1 MKELDH
7 KVEELG
13 ETIQNNVD
21 LVLAKAP
28 AAGRK
33 GPAADEVAELRA
45 RIHADQR
52 LLVQFAEEKV
62 QLALSGYDCL
72 DNHINQCDADIQ
84 ALQEELQAM
93 GAGDLAMDPYMMGAG
108 GGGNGGGIM
117 YGDAFAPA
125 AINNNNNNSNNHNRR
140 GGSRLRET
148 GSFDSL
154 ELQPSTDFQ
163 QQQQKSRKTTVTLNL
178 GRVSSGIGGYNQQ
191 LADAASMPPPPPTSM
206 YAPPIADSMHMGS
219 RRGSEP
225 TPPAMAAEGMSY
237 QPRRRAAQ
245 AAVQQIAAMEYDDHI
260 GIEDSPSAGG
270 GGGGGGGPA
279 GPSHLA
285 NQHQQN
291 HHHQQ
296 HQYHHHQQQQPSQN
310 QGGLRP
316 EEVNQRYN
324 NPPLVP
330 GLQHSAKKPQAPG
343 RILVV
348 TDINQGLVGRKA
360 EMYWPDDRLWYLV
373 EIRHVD
379 PKTRHAQILY
389 TTGEAEHLD
398 LVQIANDA
406 HMSLIHM

>member
-28 AAGRK
+28 AVGRK
-33 GPAADEVAELRA
+33 GPAAEDVADLRA
-45 RIHADQR
+45 RIDADQR

-108 GGGNGGGIM
+108 GGGGM
-117 YGDAFAPA
+117 YDDGFAPA
-125 AINNNNNNSNNHNRR
+125 AINNNNNNRR

-163 QQQQKSRKTTVTLNL
+163 HQQQKSRKTTVTLNL
-178 GRVSSGIGGYNQQ
+178 GRVNSSIGGGYNQQQQ

-206 YAPPIADSMHMGS
+206 YAPSIVDPMHMGS

-225 TPPAMAAEGMSY
+225 PPPPAAPMAPAAEGMSY

-245 AAVQQIAAMEYDDHI
+245 AAVQQIAAMEYDDHM
-260 GIEDSPSAGG
+260 GIDDSPIAGG
-270 GGGGGGGPA
+270 GGGGGGPT
-279 GPSHLA
+279 GPSHLTY
-285 NQHQQN
+285 QHQQN
-291 HHHQQ
+291 HHHHQQ
-296 HQYHHHQQQQPSQN
+296 QYQHHHQQQLPSQN

-343 RILVV
+343 RILTVA
-348 TDINQGLVGRKA
+348 DINQGLVGRKA

>member
-33 GPAADEVAELRA
+33 GPAADEVAQLRA
-45 RIHADQR
+45 RIHADQC

-93 GAGDLAMDPYMMGAG
+93 GAGDLAMDPYMMVAG

-117 YGDAFAPA
+117 YDDAFAPT
-125 AINNNNNNSNNHNRR
+125 AINNNNNNNNRR

-163 QQQQKSRKTTVTLNL
+163 QQQQKSRMKTTVTLNL
-178 GRVSSGIGGYNQQ
+178 GRVNSGTGGYNQQ

-206 YAPPIADSMHMGS
+206 YAPPIADNPMHMGS

-225 TPPAMAAEGMSY
+225 PPPAMAPLAAEGMSY

-245 AAVQQIAAMEYDDHI
+245 AAVQQIAAMEFDDHM
-260 GIEDSPSAGG
+260 GIDDSPIAGRGG
-270 GGGGGGGPA
+270 GGGG

-291 HHHQQ
+291 HNH
-296 HQYHHHQQQQPSQN
+296 YPYHHQQQQPSHSQL
-310 QGGLRP
+310 GLRP

-343 RILVV
+343 RILTVA
-348 TDINQGLVGRKA
+348 DINQGLVGRKA